1 MHCRYFAISIIKSNR
16 FNSTPHLSC
25 VCACVCVWELRL
37 SFTAAGTDAFSAFN
51 HMKNG
56 HLQFQSL
63 PGEVWKAAGRS
74 PEPNQP
80 NAIITPQADREGG
93 NGRRWGEEDGE
104 SEGIQNEI
112 EGRWMGVMGKERHE
126 VKDGDRDNRWGWI
139 GWDGGG
145 ERLRDVSVTA
155 DCADIDPS
163 LVLSP

>member
-80 NAIITPQADREGG
+80 NAIITPQADRQGG
-93 NGRRWGEEDGE
+93 NGRR
-104 SEGIQNEI
+104 
-112 EGRWMGVMGKERHE
+112 
-126 VKDGDRDNRWGWI
+126 
-139 GWDGGG
+139 
-145 ERLRDVSVTA
+145 
-155 DCADIDPS
+155 
-163 LVLSP
+163 